1 MKRRLLT
8 GLLVLTAAL
17 FIKADISS
25 SATGTQGVAG
35 TVAAYT
41 NGLAANGIVGTRH
54 NMGAFGGPIRTNATT
69 QVCVFCHTPHHTN
82 QSAAP
87 LWNRST
93 ANSTS
98 YQAYGSTIGG
108 SNITTVDGGASIAC
122 LSCHDG
128 VTTFDSIVNAPGNGG
143 ITAGGSDQQW
153 SFIMADV
160 GLDLGAWDH
169 FGTPGNENVWCTAC
183 HGTGGFA
190 QGPNTWQRLSI
201 GTDLTNDHP
210 VSVTY
215 SGNTKASLRAKTT
228 VLGTID
234 LTTGLSNT
242 NSLSAYYQAMTQNRW
257 AVNGSI
263 SDTAN
268 ISALL
273 RNDKVECS
281 SCHDPHFKNLSWDEA
296 DASYD
301 ANYTIG
307 GASKWCS
314 GDACIDGLFLRRVGG
329 NTGSGV
335 CRTCHDK

>member
-1 MKRRLLT
+1 M
-8 GLLVLTAAL
+8 A
-17 FIKADISS
+17 S

-143 ITAGGSDQQW
+143 VTPGGSDQGW
-153 SFIMADV
+153 TFIMQAVDPGFFPV
-160 GLDLGAWDH
+160 MGSADH
-169 FGTPGNENVWCTAC
+169 FASGACVTC
-183 HGTGGFA
+183 HGATVTSLQYQDTIGSL
-190 QGPNTWQRLSI
+190 NI

-215 SGNTKASLRAKTT
+215 SGNSKASLRAKTT
-228 VLGTID
+228 LLSAID

-242 NSLSAYYQAMTQNRW
+242 NALSAYYQAMTQNRW
-257 AVNGSI
+257 AVKGSI
-263 SDTAN
+263 SDTAH
-268 ISALL
+268 ISDLL

-281 SCHDPHFKNLSWDEA
+281 SCHDPHFRNLSWDEA
-296 DASYD
+296 ESTWNKPPNLPPG
-301 ANYTIG
+301 NYYWYCTPG
-307 GASKWCS
+307 EDCS
-314 GDACIDGLFLRRVGG
+314 DGLFLRRVGG